1 MARRKALL
9 LAIFIVAFALGGL
22 ATYVAL
28 TVPNDVKAEGLL
40 REARDH
46 IRKQETANARG
57 KLQRIVMEYPRT
69 DAAAAASS
77 ALFTLEADENSRVS
91 REVQQLIE
99 TRKADQA
106 RIRTL
111 EQRVEELAKKPAP
124 APAPPV
130 VKKAPAPAKK
140 APTRRPAR
148 RTTRRRR

>member
-1 MARRKALL
+1 MARRRALL
-9 LAIFIVAFALGGL
+9 FTVFILALALGGV

-28 TVPNDVKAEGLL
+28 TVPNDVKAEALL

-46 IRKQETANARG
+46 IRRQETTDARS

-91 REVQQLIE
+91 REVKQLIE
-99 TRKADQA
+99 ARKADQA
-106 RIRTL
+106 RIVTL
-111 EQRVEELAKKPAP
+111 EQRVEELAKKPP
-124 APAPPV
+124 PAPPV
-130 VKKAPAPAKK
+130 VKKAPAPKKK
-140 APTRRPAR
+140 APTRRTTR